1 MVMSVDHEAIR
12 SWCKTHTHAWYYACV
27 SMRLSRYLCPVV
39 HTRTHTHPPT
49 RRLHHDTKRL
59 VVAELHVYERIVE
72 VDGHEAGWTL

>member
-12 SWCKTHTHAWYYACV
+12 SWCKHPPTHRLTPDTHA
-27 SMRLSRYLCPVV
+27 
-39 HTRTHTHPPT
+39 RTHTHPHADS
-49 RRLHHDTKRL
+49 HHDTNRL